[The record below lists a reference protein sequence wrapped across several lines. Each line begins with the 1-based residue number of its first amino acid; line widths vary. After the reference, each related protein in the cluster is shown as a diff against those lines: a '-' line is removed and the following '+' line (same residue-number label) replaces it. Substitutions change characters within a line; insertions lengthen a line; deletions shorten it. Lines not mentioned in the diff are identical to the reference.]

1 MTFRVYRYGL
11 QPPIENAELVRSQF
25 VLAHKY
31 QNKLIEIEIQQRAEV
46 RALSARHGVIPE
58 LEANAKAAV
67 DSVDKLLAEIRVLK
81 SASRT
86 RVVPQELKD
95 QLAAAKVIKKETR
108 NALQA
113 ARYETRSDT
122 AIAAISKE
130 IQEKYLAA
138 RKAARAANGLYW
150 GSYLLV
156 EDADDARRKMPFYKG
171 IEPNDPRFV
180 RWSGEG
186 AVGVQ
191 MQKGLPVESISTSRH
206 IRIDP
211 RQAPPG
217 VDPASKRSAKRSY
230 CTLRMRVE
238 TNDDAT
244 KTPVWAAWPMVFH
257 RPLPE
262 GGVIKRAAVH
272 MRKIGPREEWYV
284 LFSVDFSGAPATP
297 ATTERVAVDI
307 GWRVT
312 EDEGICVATCVSDS
326 GEITRLVLDKKLLSQ
341 AKKAEEL
348 QSIRKRN
355 FNEAIVALVSQ
366 VHLAT
371 NPPDGSAPTMLLPEW
386 FPTNLMQWKSEQRFA
401 GLVHQWAT
409 NRFEGDEE
417 IFTAAEAWRIHDR
430 HLWDWEC
437 NQRSKA
443 LRHRREVY
451 RIFAARLSNKYAQ
464 IVLEDFDLRKV
475 AQVPSVE
482 NQVGDNEQARANR
495 HSVSVS
501 ELRLCLVNKFVDRV
515 SIVPA
520 EFTTKRCAH
529 CGHLNT
535 WDQAKYVSHT
545 CASCG
550 TTWNQDENAARNMLA
565 YESPPVEAKAP
576 SKGRWIKAKEAK
588 REREA
593 AE

>member
-11 QPPIENAELVRSQF
+11 RPPIENAKLVRDQF

-31 QNKLIEIEIQQRAEV
+31 QNRLIEIEIQQRAEV

-58 LEANAKAAV
+58 LEANARVAVENVERLLSEIKA
-67 DSVDKLLAEIRVLK
+67 LK
-81 SASRT
+81 SASKT
-86 RVVPQELKD
+86 RAVPQDLKD
-95 QLAAAKVIKKETR
+95 QLASAKAVKKETR
-108 NALQA
+108 SALQT
-113 ARYETRSDT
+113 ARYETRADA
-122 AIAAISKE
+122 AIAAINKE
-130 IQEKYLAA
+130 IQEKYLVA
-138 RKAARAANGLYW
+138 RKAARASNGLYW

-180 RWSGEG
+180 RWSGNG

-191 MQKGLPVESISTSRH
+191 MQQGLHVESISTSRH

-217 VDPASKRSAKRSY
+217 ADPTSKRSAKRSY
-230 CTLRMRVE
+230 CTLRMRVG

-244 KTPVWAAWPMVFH
+244 KSPVWAAWPMVYH

-272 MRKIGPREEWYV
+272 LNRIGPREEWY
-284 LFSVDFSGAPATP
+284 LLISVDFSGAAVTP
-297 ATTERVAVDI
+297 TTSERVAVDI

-326 GEITRLVLDKKLLSQ
+326 GETTRLTLDKKLLSQ

-348 QSIRKRN
+348 QSTRKKN
-355 FNEAIVALVSQ
+355 FNEIIAALVSQ
-366 VHLAT
+366 IYLAT
-371 NPPDGSAPTMLLPEW
+371 NASPPTMTLPEW
-386 FPTNLMQWKSEQRFA
+386 FPTNLTQWKSEQRLS
-401 GLVHQWAT
+401 GLIRQWAKE
-409 NRFEGDEE
+409 RFDGDEE
-417 IFTAAEAWRIHDR
+417 IFTAAEAWRVQDH

-437 NQRSKA
+437 NQRTKA

-451 RIFAARLSNKYAQ
+451 RIFASKLSKKYTG

-482 NQVGDNEQARANR
+482 DQVGDNEQARANR
-495 HSVSVS
+495 HSASVS

-529 CGHLNT
+529 CGHLNI
-535 WDQAKYVSHT
+535 WDQAKYVNHT
-545 CASCG
+545 CGSCG
-550 TTWNQDENAARNMLA
+550 TTWNQDENAARNLLA

-588 REREA
+588 KEREA

>member
-58 LEANAKAAV
+58 LEANARVAVENVEKLFSEIKA
-67 DSVDKLLAEIRVLK
+67 LK
-81 SASRT
+81 SASKT
-86 RVVPQELKD
+86 RAVPQELKE
-95 QLAAAKVIKKETR
+95 QLASAKALKKETR
-108 NALQA
+108 DALQK
-113 ARYETRSDT
+113 ARYETRADA
-122 AIAAISKE
+122 AIAAINKE
-130 IQEKYLAA
+130 IQEKYLVA

-180 RWSGEG
+180 RWSGNG

-191 MQKGLPVESISTSRH
+191 MQQGLPVENISTSRH

-217 VDPASKRSAKRSY
+217 ADPTSKRSAKRSY
-230 CTLRMRVE
+230 CTLRMRVG
-238 TNDDAT
+238 TNEDAA
-244 KTPVWAAWPMVFH
+244 KSPVWAAWPMVFH

-272 MRKIGPREEWYV
+272 LNKIGPREEWYLLV
-284 LFSVDFSGAPATP
+284 SVDFSGTATTP

-307 GWRVT
+307 GWRAT

-326 GEITRLVLDKKLLSQ
+326 GEITRLTLDKRLLSQ
-341 AKKAEEL
+341 AKKAEDL
-348 QSIRKRN
+348 QSIRKKN
-355 FNEAIVALVSQ
+355 FNEAITALASQ
-366 VHLAT
+366 TYLAT
-371 NPPDGSAPTMLLPEW
+371 NPPDGSAPAITLPEW

-401 GLVHQWAT
+401 GLVRQWAN
-409 NRFEGDEE
+409 NRFAGDEE
-417 IFTAAEAWRIHDR
+417 IFAAAEAWRVHDH

-437 NQRSKA
+437 NQRTKA

-451 RIFAARLSNKYAQ
+451 RIFASELSKKYAG

-475 AQVPSVE
+475 AQVPSPE

-495 HSVSVS
+495 HSASVS

-529 CGHLNT
+529 CGHVNT
-535 WDQAKYVSHT
+535 WDQAKYVNHT

-550 TTWNQDENAARNMLA
+550 TNWNQDENAARNMLA
-565 YESPPVEAKAP
+565 YESQPVEAKAP
-576 SKGRWIKAKEAK
+576 PKGRWIKAKEAK